1 MLEKKL
7 NDKVTEATW
16 DMFKSLQEANTAM
29 VDSAVAT
36 QERNLQYAQSMLVSG
51 TEIFKGYG
59 ENSAALIQELM
70 TLFHKQ
76 QEIFQSLVSTSME
89 AYVAFLYRPLS
100 YYKER
105 MEAVEMVTK

>member
-1 MLEKKL
+1 MLEKKI
-7 NDKVTEATW
+7 NEKVTESTW

-36 QERNLQYAQSMLVSG
+36 QERNLQYAQSMLMSG
-51 TEIFKGYG
+51 AEVFKSHG

-70 TLFHKQ
+70 TLFYKQ
-76 QEIFQSLVSTSME
+76 QEIFQSLVTTSME

-105 MEAVEMVTK
+105 MEAVEMAVK

>member
-7 NDKVTEATW
+7 NEKVTEATW

-36 QERNLQYAQSMLVSG
+36 HDRNIQYAQSMLVNG
-51 TEIFKGYG
+51 AEVFKSHV
-59 ENSAALIQELM
+59 ENSSALIQELM
-70 TLFHKQ
+70 ALFHKQ

-89 AYVAFLYRPLS
+89 AYVAFLYKPLS
-100 YYKER
+100 YYKQP
-105 MEAVEMVTK
+105 MEAVEMVAK